1 MAGAEKLIEK
11 ILGDAQQE
19 AERLW
24 HEAEL
29 KKKAMHE
36 ELERSIEKQRAQ
48 IEKDAEDA
56 IQEKKRRLSA
66 VYDLEYRKQVLAA
79 KQEMMGRAKA
89 FAMEKLLRISDSDY
103 VSLMKKRLLACASG
117 KGSIAVSAGETRLNS
132 EFLADVNAVL
142 KSQGKGTVTFSPE
155 RRDIAGGFVYIE
167 GGMEIDV
174 SLEALLSEAWERSE
188 TDVAAVLFE

>member
-24 HEAEL
+24 HEAEQ

-36 ELERSIEKQRAQ
+36 ELERSIEKQKAQ
-48 IEKDAEDA
+48 IEKDAEAA

-79 KQEMMGRAKA
+79 KQEMMGGAKA
-89 FAMEKLLRISDSDY
+89 MAMEKLRGISDADY
-103 VSLMKKRLLACASG
+103 VSLMKKRLLVCASG
-117 KGSIAVSAGETRLNS
+117 GGSIAVSAGEKRLDAA
-132 EFLADVNAVL
+132 FLADVNAAL
-142 KSQGKGTVTFSPE
+142 KSQGRAAVTFSSE
-155 RRDIAGGFVYIE
+155 KRGIAGGFVYLE

-174 SLEALLSEAWERSE
+174 SLEALLNEAWDQSE
-188 TDVAAVLFE
+188 TQVASVLFE